1 MIYHRK
7 VLKNGLRIIT
17 VPMPSVESATALV
30 MVGAGSRYETK
41 KNNGISHFLEHMAFK
56 GTKKRPTAHKIA
68 SAIDGVGGE
77 FNAFTEREYTG
88 YIVKA
93 PVAHLNLSLDVL
105 SDMLQNSLLDKAE
118 IEREKGVIIQELNL
132 YEDTPSRNIL
142 DVYPRLLYGDT
153 PMGRDVGG
161 EKEIIRK
168 ITRED
173 FMNYLKSLYSSDNIS
188 VVVAGGIK
196 TSEVEKMVEGYF
208 SKMKPFG
215 TKSYEKIEEK
225 QIKPHL
231 SIKQKDTE
239 QVNIAVGFRTVP
251 VNHDDRYALEI
262 LASVLGGGMSSRL
275 FSEIRERRGL
285 AYSVY
290 TSSEHYQD
298 AGTLYTVAGLDK
310 NKVDD
315 GIAVILEEYAKFAKG
330 KSNLTQKEL
339 NRAREFLKGHLILRL
354 EDSRTVAWYYGLV
367 ETLEDKIET
376 PQELIA
382 KIDKLTVSDIENVAK
397 KYFKKGTLNLA
408 IIGDFNP
415 STSSGRFE
423 KLLKS

>member
-1 MIYHRK
+1 M
-7 VLKNGLRIIT
+7 
-17 VPMPSVESATALV
+17 
-30 MVGAGSRYETK
+30 
-41 KNNGISHFLEHMAFK
+41 
-56 GTKKRPTAHKIA
+56 
-68 SAIDGVGGE
+68 
-77 FNAFTEREYTG
+77 
-88 YIVKA
+88 
-93 PVAHLNLSLDVL
+93 
-105 SDMLQNSLLDKAE
+105 
-118 IEREKGVIIQELNL
+118 
-132 YEDTPSRNIL
+132 
-142 DVYPRLLYGDT
+142 
-153 PMGRDVGG
+153 
-161 EKEIIRK
+161 
-168 ITRED
+168 
-173 FMNYLKSLYSSDNIS
+173 
-188 VVVAGGIK
+188 
-196 TSEVEKMVEGYF
+196 
-208 SKMKPFG
+208 
-215 TKSYEKIEEK
+215 
-225 QIKPHL
+225 
-231 SIKQKDTE
+231 
-239 QVNIAVGFRTVP
+239 GFRTVP
-251 VNHDDRYALEI
+251 HNHSDRYALEI

-310 NKVDD
+310 NKVND